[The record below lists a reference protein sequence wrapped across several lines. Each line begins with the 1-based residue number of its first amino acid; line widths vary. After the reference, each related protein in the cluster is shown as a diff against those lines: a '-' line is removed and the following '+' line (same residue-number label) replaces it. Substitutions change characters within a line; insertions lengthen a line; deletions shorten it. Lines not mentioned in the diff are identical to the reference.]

1 MIRRAASRQC
11 LPRHARKPHEA
22 PPIDWP
28 RRRCAAGG
36 LARPTTGN
44 TGPAGRPPRGLVIS
58 RPRSWVP
65 CGVPRIPH
73 PGAEGRRASGNSAS
87 RKHSGRRAGAPAGWD
102 AAPVQGQTRIRQPA
116 ACPRLPGRPTPP
128 CGLLA
133 GDVGPGGGA
142 GWGGDARPAA
152 APGSTHQR
160 RGVRP
165 SQPAR
170 LRGEGTGVHNAAFD
184 ARSRT
189 GAQPPRTCRVRG
201 ALPAFVQ
208 CVWARKRRVAA
219 MRD

>member
-1 MIRRAASRQC
+1 MRASRMRPPNRLAQAQVC
-11 LPRHARKPHEA
+11 CWWARAPHHREH
-22 PPIDWP
+22 
-28 RRRCAAGG
+28 
-36 LARPTTGN
+36 RP
-44 TGPAGRPPRGLVIS
+44 GRPPAPRTRDFSATVLGAVRG
-58 RPRSWVP
+58 P
-65 CGVPRIPH
+65 PH
-73 PGAEGRRASGNSAS
+73 PASGAEGRRASGNSAS

-102 AAPVQGQTRIRQPA
+102 AAPVQGQTRVRQPA
-116 ACPRLPGRPTPP
+116 ACPRLLGRPTPP